1 MNILRLK
8 ENCLKMNV
16 EQRLKDLEKAVEEMI
31 VIPNEWLPEEF
42 HDKVRG
48 GRTAARLAEMC
59 EQKEST
65 KSNVKK
71 LKAENVA
78 NYRKQLEE
86 NGEFEYNGHVDE
98 VQLHKNQMALVG
110 GMFNSG
116 MISKEDL
123 EDG

>member
-1 MNILRLK
+1 
-8 ENCLKMNV
+8 MNV

-31 VIPNEWLPEEF
+31 VIPNEWLPEEY

-98 VQLHKNQMALVG
+98 IQLHKNRMALVN

-123 EDG
+123 IDE

>member
-1 MNILRLK
+1 
-8 ENCLKMNV
+8 MNV

-48 GRTAARLAEMC
+48 GRTAARLAKMC

-65 KSNVKK
+65 KNNVKK

-98 VQLHKNQMALVG
+98 IQLHKNQMALVG

>member
-1 MNILRLK
+1 
-8 ENCLKMNV
+8 
-16 EQRLKDLEKAVEEMI
+16 
-31 VIPNEWLPEEF
+31 
-42 HDKVRG
+42 
-48 GRTAARLAEMC
+48 MC

-86 NGEFEYNGHVDE
+86 NDEFEYNGHVDE

-116 MISKEDL
+116 MISREDL